1 MQKTGNSTWQE
12 KKLAWEAIENKF
24 NSQNNKSIRRYGDQ
38 LKEKYNNLKKK
49 TKKKYSDNK
58 MNILKT
64 GGGSYI
70 STEFSNAEKTLYQII
85 WPQVDGLQN
94 NYDDDSVPQ
103 IESDNNTKNVTEI
116 DCIETGSSN
125 MGLNHERTEIEIDF
139 IDQNEDN
146 EIVDKSWKSY
156 SSKSLK
162 APVSQKLTL
171 KQKNKKIITNK
182 AKMEKKYVPW
192 SNELIEAKL
201 KFVNDQHEKFLEE
214 HKLKM
219 QILKMKLKIK
229 EKKCQNLGINI
240 ETL

>member
-1 MQKTGNSTWQE
+1 
-12 KKLAWEAIENKF
+12 
-24 NSQNNKSIRRYGDQ
+24 
-38 LKEKYNNLKKK
+38 
-49 TKKKYSDNK
+49 

-162 APVSQKLTL
+162 APVSQKLT
-171 KQKNKKIITNK
+171 KNG
-182 AKMEKKYVPW
+182 KKYVPW

-229 EKKCQNLGINI
+229 EKNVKILV
-240 ETL
+240 